1 MLARRRHLL
10 LTCCFFLSGATGLI
24 YEVVWSRRLT
34 LTFGATVL
42 AVSTVLA
49 AFFGGLALGSVIFGR
64 FVDRRR
70 DPVRIYALL
79 EGAVGVFCFAT
90 PWLFGL
96 VESAYVALQPS
107 VAGQIWPE
115 RLLRFGLAAAV
126 LLVPTT
132 LMGGTLPALTR
143 AFAQEGGDVGKRVAR
158 LYGINTLGAMVGA
171 GVAGFA
177 LLSIFGLSTTVFLAA
192 GVNLLIM
199 ALALGLNGV
208 WPLPAVRR
216 ATPETMVADPRP
228 TAVRGSRAPS
238 PAMLWGLYIAY
249 ALSGAAALVYEVAW
263 TRVLCLSFGTSTY
276 AFSATLVCFLAGIA
290 IGSLSFATRFVQ
302 RVREPL
308 VVFGLLQVLLAA
320 SVVALSPVLELLP
333 YCTIEIYRA
342 LDSAPGWLTDLFGG
356 EKLSRSFALMQSGL
370 LLATFVVMIVP
381 TFLMGI
387 TFPLVIRIATER
399 VGVLGRRLG
408 AVYASNTVGT
418 VVGSFAAGF
427 VLIPLIG
434 VQQTLVV
441 GVALNLLVGL
451 VYVLTGAS
459 RAPTSAAAGALVFVA
474 AAAGCWFLPQWN
486 QSLMT
491 TGVYSRPEAYTNAD
505 FAALRKRNV
514 VYYRDGLACTV
525 SVSTTTTE
533 AGEWITLQSNGKP
546 DASTGDMSSQLITAH
561 LPLLLH
567 PDPRNVMIVGL
578 ASGCTVGAA
587 EQHPEVKQLDC
598 VEIEPTM
605 AEATQFFTASNHNCL
620 ADPRLRLHYDDARS
634 YVLTTQE
641 KFDVI
646 TAEPTNPWIAG
657 VANLFSREHFTR
669 LRDRLK
675 PGGLVCQW
683 IPFYNLGP
691 TDLAC
696 VLRTFEEVFPG
707 SDLWVFPD
715 LPVDG
720 FLIGSAGPVRPDV
733 AQVARRARAPKVAS
747 DLNASYLADEWDI
760 LGGYFYPVSR
770 LIAALP
776 ESRPNTDDRPIVEF
790 AAPLRLFDGTWQQP
804 ARLAIELAPRSS
816 LPFHPERIGDG
827 GQPSHSGLLG
837 LTFGERWSG
846 PAEESLSVWRAT
858 DTFAAR
864 EYRGGLPVEAR
875 LAGKLPGCDVEILA
889 WRTKWGPE
897 DPAGTATPADARIVT
912 VNGHKGALW
921 SGPHDRILLEWDCPE
936 QGRTYQ
942 VSAKRTSFWE
952 PRPVAEARLVGAL
965 ACDHT
970 GTEAAAK

>member
-64 FVDRRR
+64 VVDRRR

-90 PWLFGL
+90 PWLFGI
-96 VESAYVALQPS
+96 VESAYVALQPA

-115 RLLRFGLAAAV
+115 RLLRFGLAAGV

-143 AFAQEGGDVGKRVAR
+143 AFVQEGGDVGKRVAR

-192 GVNLLIM
+192 GLNLLIM
-199 ALALGLNGV
+199 VLALGIHGV

-216 ATPETMVADPRP
+216 ASEAKAPEARP
-228 TAVRGSRAPS
+228 AGARSSRAPS
-238 PAMLWGLYIAY
+238 RLMLWLLYIAY

-308 VVFGLLQVLLAA
+308 VIFGILQLLLAA
-320 SVVALSPVLELLP
+320 SVVALSPVLERLP
-333 YCTIEIYRA
+333 YCTIAIYRA
-342 LDSAPGWLTDLFGG
+342 LDNAPTWLTDLFGG

-370 LLATFVVMIVP
+370 LLTTFIVMIVP

-434 VQQTLVV
+434 VQQTLAV

-451 VYVLTGAS
+451 AYVLPGVV
-459 RAPTSAAAGALVFVA
+459 RAPTTAVFGALLA
-474 AAAGCWFLPQWN
+474 LGTATGCVLLPQWN
-486 QSLMT
+486 QSVMT
-491 TGVYSRPEAYTNAD
+491 TGVYSRPEAYASID
-505 FAALRKRNV
+505 LDALRSRNV
-514 VYYRDGLACTV
+514 IYYRDGLACTV
-525 SVSTTTTE
+525 SVSTVTND

-546 DASTGDMSSQLITAH
+546 DASTGDMSSQLLTAH

-605 AEATQFFTASNHNCL
+605 QEATQFFSASNHNCL
-620 ADPRLRLHYDDARS
+620 ADPRLRLHFDDARS

-657 VANLFSREHFTR
+657 VANLFSSEHFLR
-669 LRDRLK
+669 LRDHLK

-691 TDLAC
+691 RDLSC

-720 FLIGSAGPVRPDV
+720 FLIGSTEPVRPDV
-733 AQVARRARAPKVAS
+733 AQFARRARAEKVAS
-747 DLNASYLADEWDI
+747 DIKESRLADEWDI

-770 LIAALP
+770 LIMALP
-776 ESRPNTDDRPIVEF
+776 PSEPNTDDRPIVEF
-790 AAPLRLFDGTWQQP
+790 AAPLRLFDLTWEES
-804 ARLAIELAPRSS
+804 ARLAVQLAQRSS
-816 LPFHPERIGDG
+816 LPFSPERIGG
-827 GQPSHSGLLG
+827 PGHENRSGLLG
-837 LTFGERWSG
+837 LSFTE
-846 PAEESLSVWRAT
+846 PWRAT
-858 DTFAAR
+858 DKEALSIWRGVDEFSAR

-875 LAGKLPGCDVEILA
+875 LTGKLTGCEVDIVA
-889 WRTKWGPE
+889 WRTKWGPNE
-897 DPAGTATPADARIVT
+897 PADKTVPADARAVT
-912 VNGHKGALW
+912 VSGHQGSAW
-921 SGPHDRILLEWDCPE
+921 AGPHGRIVMQWECPE
-936 QGRTYQ
+936 QGRTYH
-942 VSAKRTSFWE
+942 VSAKRSSFWE
-952 PRPVAEARLVGAL
+952 PRPLAEARLLGAF
-965 ACDHT
+965 ACEHA
-970 GTEAAAK
+970 GAAASAR